1 VRAGD
6 GGDQNAVREVWRA
19 WLADLDEERWELLA
33 RWREPAGLAARVF
46 DEAVSPRRDASERA
60 AIGAFCARHGLAPR
74 DGVRMALFY
83 VLTGQADQHR
93 AADPDGALLA
103 TAYQGAHSVTRAALR
118 QALAGAGDLDLVH
131 VLASA
136 GAPDDAGA
144 PGRASQLASEE
155 ASYLCG
161 QLAGRADWP
170 QLWRLALNLP
180 LAETVAAMRLFDTA
194 WRPADDRG
202 LHLFCLLAAAD
213 PGEIAW
219 FRNVASG
226 ILQMTLPG
234 HYVNVE
240 FGTLSGDARRLI
252 VGTWDGPPAAAAR
265 RMVVTVFDLIGGT
278 VMEHHELPDC
288 PHACAF
294 SYLADAVVTSTP
306 SGQFTRHQI
315 GGPGAGQAT
324 SWSGGEDVF
333 GLQVLGEDSG
343 GLFVALGRDHLIFC
357 ASDGRVTGRWPH
369 GGRLSP
375 IRSRRDQSA
384 PSLLAAH
391 RPSGRLAIAGVCGL
405 SVIDARDP
413 GSARRIACVDD
424 HTGRNVSSVLF
435 CGPDYLVTIVL
446 LALREEKMWQHAV
459 RHLRADTLADAEGP
473 RELSGPPGSRLW
485 GSADNTTYA
494 AYYGWYPN
502 SGYYS
507 KHPGTVNVAV
517 PVLARLAT
525 LARRPLSTAGPADLA
540 PVLAAAADP
549 RLPRAAAPLA
559 RLLGDVLR
567 QQFGDDIRVG
577 PAVPAAGAD
586 EISL

>member
-1 VRAGD
+1 MLSFRRAARLERRAAMRRKDGRRGVLARRAWNRLVRAGD

-33 RWREPAGLAARVF
+33 RWREPAGLAAWVF

-74 DGVRMALFY
+74 DSVRMALFY

-93 AADPDGALLA
+93 AADPDGSLLA

-144 PGRASQLASEE
+144 PGRASQLTSEE

-161 QLAGRADWP
+161 QLAGRANWP
-170 QLWRLALNLP
+170 QLWRLALSLP

-202 LHLFCLLAAAD
+202 KHLFCLLAAAD

-226 ILQMTLPG
+226 ILPIPFPR
-234 HYVNVE
+234 HYVN
-240 FGTLSGDARRLI
+240 
-252 VGTWDGPPAAAAR
+252 
-265 RMVVTVFDLIGGT
+265 GGT
-278 VMEHHELPDC
+278 VMEHHELPGC
-288 PHACAF
+288 PHACVF
-294 SYLADAVVTSTP
+294 SYLADAVVTATP
-306 SGQFTRHQI
+306 SGQFTRHQV

-333 GLQVLGEDSG
+333 GLQVLREDSG

-357 ASDGRVTGRWPH
+357 AGDGRVTGRWPH

-375 IRSRRDQSA
+375 VRSRRDWSG

-405 SVIDARDP
+405 SVIDTRDP
-413 GSARRIACVDD
+413 GSARRIASVDD
-424 HTGRNVSSVLF
+424 DTGRIVSDLLF
-435 CGPDYLVTIVL
+435 CGPDYLVTT
-446 LALREEKMWQHAV
+446 EEPEWSTPGSPTVKAW
-459 RHLRADTLADAEGP
+459 RLADSRAGT
-473 RELSGPPGSRLW
+473 PGGCPDSRC
-485 GSADNTTYA
+485 AR
-494 AYYGWYPN
+494 
-502 SGYYS
+502 
-507 KHPGTVNVAV
+507 PGHG
-517 PVLARLAT
+517 L
-525 LARRPLSTAGPADLA
+525 RPGGDRAAGPQGREID
-540 PVLAAAADP
+540 
-549 RLPRAAAPLA
+549 
-559 RLLGDVLR
+559 
-567 QQFGDDIRVG
+567 
-577 PAVPAAGAD
+577 D